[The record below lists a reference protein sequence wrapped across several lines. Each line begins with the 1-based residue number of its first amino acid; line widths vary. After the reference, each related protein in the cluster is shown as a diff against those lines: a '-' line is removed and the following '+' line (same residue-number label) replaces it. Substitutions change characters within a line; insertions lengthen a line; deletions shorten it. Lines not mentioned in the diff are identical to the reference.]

1 MIGRFLMAALLS
13 ATLTVSPPTDTG
25 APEVSGAGGG
35 DDQQQSQEVTDNADD
50 GGLIV
55 LPGDDLSS
63 SSVDSSDDSIPA
75 PGLDPGAGED
85 SQGDVID
92 ESVSDSTGDTVVII
106 SPDDLAAILQ
116 SADSISLFSDYGT
129 ADNSLPSGNFLT
141 YAQGLA
147 DRVPWGQHYVC
158 WRDDGSYN
166 STQYFAYGDLSE
178 DSGQF
183 TGSVQVC
190 EYYYVSS
197 QSGYRLSWST
207 DNSFSLDG
215 SNGFVYSDLGNFP
228 ALNGGETFE
237 EAALFLLGFDIVLGL
252 VLSILL
258 GRYTR
263 V

>member
-35 DDQQQSQEVTDNADD
+35 DDQQQSQEVVDDADD

-55 LPGDDLSS
+55 LPGDDGSS
-63 SSVDSSDDSIPA
+63 SSDDSV
-75 PGLDPGAGED
+75 DD
-85 SQGDVID
+85 
-92 ESVSDSTGDTVVII
+92 SVSDLEGDMTDETIADSGSDTVIII

-116 SADSISLFSDYGT
+116 SADSISLLADYVSSV
-129 ADNSLPSGNFLT
+129 NSLPSGNFLT

-178 DSGQF
+178 DGGQF

-197 QSGYRLSWST
+197 QSGYKLSWSS
-207 DNSFSLDG
+207 DGNFSLDG

-228 ALNGGETFE
+228 SLNGGETFE
-237 EAALFLLGFDIVLGL
+237 EAALFLLGFDIVFGL
-252 VLSILL
+252 ILSILL

-263 V
+263 Y